1 METRKKTGRKIVD
14 VAVRGCSLV
23 ATVLA
28 LAHPSRPLQVVMTLV
43 GVFVVVKHRS
53 NLVRL
58 VKGCENKIY

>member
-1 METRKKTGRKIVD
+1 MSPTHTPCYSDPKRQAEALAEKERYGR
-14 VAVRGCSLV
+14 VRGGVHSC
-23 ATVLA
+23 AT
-28 LAHPSRPLQVVMTLV
+28 